1 MPSGFLRDSPAG
13 RHRTRICEMTSSVSG
28 TLFPHLPQAG
38 VSIGE
43 ETAGWLRHV
52 NRPAET
58 PMKMLYPCLAHD
70 PSKCWR
76 FGDQILRSPE
86 FGARSDAKP
95 ISTFADRAP
104 GGAAG
109 RGI

>member
-1 MPSGFLRDSPAG
+1 MPSGFLRDSRAG

-28 TLFPHLPQAG
+28 TPFPHLPQAG
-38 VSIGE
+38 VSVGD
-43 ETAGWLRHV
+43 ETAGWFRNV
-52 NRPAET
+52 NAACGNPV
-58 PMKMLYPCLAHD
+58 KMLYPCLAHD
-70 PSKCWR
+70 PPKCWR
-76 FGDQILRSPE
+76 FGDQIMRSFR

-95 ISTFADRAP
+95 VSTFADRAP